1 MTTAEQRRILRENRW
16 ISIQM
21 EQYVNHCLAPTG
33 LTAIQ
38 AYILL
43 YILRNSEQG
52 TSLTAIHR
60 EFGYSM
66 ATLSGMLKRL
76 RSKGYVRAEPCGEDD
91 RRKLLFGTE
100 KGQQLQAFLDSSIS
114 PPPRHQR
121 AAARP
126 VRRRTSSRPTE
137 PAGPM
142 GKCDGESL
150 HALRGQ
156 SEKEE
161 TEF

>member
-16 ISIQM
+16 ICIQM
-21 EQYVNHCLAPTG
+21 EQYVNHCLAPAG

-43 YILRNSEQG
+43 YILRHSVQG

-76 RSKGYVRAEPCGEDD
+76 RSKGYVRSEPCGEDD

-100 KGQQLQAFLDSSIS
+100 KGQQLQTFLDSSIC
-114 PPPRHQR
+114 R
-121 AAARP
+121 AQDQLCSHLSQEDLAAL
-126 VRRRTSSRPTE
+126 SRLQ
-137 PAGPM
+137 
-142 GKCDGESL
+142 GKMLENLS
-150 HALRGQ
+150 ALRGQ

-161 TEF
+161 SEF

>member
-1 MTTAEQRRILRENRW
+1 MTAAEQRRILRTNRW
-16 ISIQM
+16 ICIQM
-21 EQYVNHCLAPTG
+21 EQYVNHCLASTG

-43 YILRNSEQG
+43 YILHNSDQG
-52 TSLTAIHR
+52 TSLTAIHQ

-100 KGQQLQAFLDSSIS
+100 DGRRMQAFLERSIQHAQGRLCDHLS
-114 PPPRHQR
+114 QEDLSDLSRLQGKMMETLSVLREQR
-121 AAARP
+121 N
-126 VRRRTSSRPTE
+126 
-137 PAGPM
+137 
-142 GKCDGESL
+142 
-150 HALRGQ
+150 
-156 SEKEE
+156 EKEE
-161 TEF
+161 LEF